1 MMSPVRAAGLFIA
14 NSLWR
19 ISGARIAGRVLVN
32 ALASPDPS
40 ARQIA
45 GILLVRAGKRS
56 VPLVQEAIERG
67 INLPQTLVM
76 AGDLGAKSLEP
87 HLRRFVNHPD
97 PAVAKAASDGLRI
110 LAAQPANES
119 RSA

>member
-97 PAVAKAASDGLRI
+97 PAVANAASDGLRI
-110 LAAQPANES
+110 LAAQAASES